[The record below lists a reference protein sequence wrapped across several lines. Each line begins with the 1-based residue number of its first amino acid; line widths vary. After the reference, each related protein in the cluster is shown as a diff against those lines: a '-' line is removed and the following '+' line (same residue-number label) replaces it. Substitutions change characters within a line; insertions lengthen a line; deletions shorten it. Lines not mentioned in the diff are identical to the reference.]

1 MVWQLVAAAISASGQ
16 MAAGQ
21 AAKEGAD
28 LDAFNI
34 ETQREVSK
42 AEALQRHNDRLEQY
56 NLNRKANIAAFYASG
71 ADVRMD
77 KSVGAFLKRQQEI
90 ATEDTKRSDFMGAME
105 AMKLQQ
111 QATATRVEGRARKQA
126 AMIGA
131 FTTMAQGIADYQ
143 DTKGGK

>member
-1 MVWQLVAAAISASGQ
+1 
-16 MAAGQ
+16 
-21 AAKEGAD
+21 
-28 LDAFNI
+28 
-34 ETQREVSK
+34 
-42 AEALQRHNDRLEQY
+42 
-56 NLNRKANIAAFYASG
+56 
-71 ADVRMD
+71 MD

-131 FTTMAQGIADYQ
+131 FSTLARGIADYQ